1 MGDAEG
7 NQVSAILTGLAL
19 LEKGAKV
26 AEVELKQTFREM
38 CSRLEPQNPLVTKE
52 LQLVSRRKAII
63 WLPVIQLV

>member
-7 NQVSAILTGLAL
+7 NHVSAILTGLAL

-26 AEVELKQTFREM
+26 AEVELKQIFREM
-38 CSRLEPQNPLVTKE
+38 CSKLEPQNPLVTKE